1 MSCCVLQITGLI
13 FGAVGMLGTLAATA
27 MPQWRVS
34 AHVEAN
40 LVVFES
46 VWEGL
51 WMDCVSQLGLR
62 LQCKLYD
69 SVLALP
75 PPLEALRAL
84 MCLAVLLAVVA
95 FLVAIVGV
103 KYSQPSKE
111 RPQKVSPF
119 ILVAGVAFLLAGG
132 LALVPVSWAGGG
144 IVRDFYDPAVPVPLK
159 RELGAALYV
168 GWASSALLLAAGA
181 MYCHSQQHLHGLELQ
196 HSQLKA
202 LEPAFGCHALLSR
215 ARAGV
220 KLPWGSVLTAQAE
233 PSASLRCWERAGD
246 TARAAARSPKHPD
259 PRAGSGGSPL
269 WGCPRTSPEP
279 RLCRHGFVPSFLR
292 LGSWNV
298 VVFVSYEQLQ
308 RLMVLARPALA

>member
-1 MSCCVLQITGLI
+1 MSCCVLQIAGLV
-13 FGAVGMLGTLAATA
+13 FGGVGMLGTLAATA

-46 VWEGL
+46 IWEGL
-51 WMDCVSQLGLR
+51 WMDCISQLGLR

-84 MCLAVLLAVVA
+84 MCLAVLLAIVA

-111 RPQKVSPF
+111 GPQAVSTF
-119 ILVAGVAFLLAGG
+119 ILAAGVAFLLTGG
-132 LALVPVSWAGGG
+132 LVLVPVSWTGGA

-181 MYCHSQQHLHGLELQ
+181 MYCHVW
-196 HSQLKA
+196 
-202 LEPAFGCHALLSR
+202 
-215 ARAGV
+215 ARAGTAGSHSH
-220 KLPWGSVLTAQAE
+220 PWLA
-233 PSASLRCWERAGD
+233 
-246 TARAAARSPKHPD
+246 ARAAL
-259 PRAGSGGSPL
+259 PRAG
-269 WGCPRTSPEP
+269 
-279 RLCRHGFVPSFLR
+279 
-292 LGSWNV
+292 
-298 VVFVSYEQLQ
+298 
-308 RLMVLARPALA
+308 APAPCVHAYV